1 MSKLREPTNSFTI
14 KYPKLV
20 EYADLQLNEFYWKWA
35 EVQVAKD
42 KHQFM
47 TELTEAEQHAI
58 LTAAKLFV
66 KYESFVGNE
75 FWMNRVMKMFPRP
88 EVERLSATFGMV
100 ELAIHSPFYQA
111 LNTQLGLDTDE
122 FWESYIDD
130 PVLSSRMDYLN
141 SFIDSDD
148 DRLALAVFSM
158 MEGAI
163 LFSSFALFKSFNSN
177 GHNLLVNFGAGI
189 NQSAL
194 DEGLHHEAGA
204 YLFKQDL
211 KESKLSAEQKQRLF
225 NRIQDAAL
233 KLYEHEDAI
242 IEKFYEKGD
251 LRGATKEQFKTFIK
265 SRINF
270 CLVNFGI
277 EPIFDISGLDNPI
290 EGWFGAKIKG
300 YIANDF
306 FNTLG
311 REYSTRFVENKF
323 NWVSGETTNE

>member
-1 MSKLREPTNSFTI
+1 MAKLREPTKSFTI

-42 KHQFM
+42 KHQFL
-47 TELTEAEQHAI
+47 TELTEAEKHAI

-75 FWMNRVMKMFPRP
+75 FWMNRVKHMFPRP
-88 EVERLSATFGMV
+88 EVERLCATFGMV
-100 ELAIHSPFYQA
+100 ELAIHAPFYQE
-111 LNTQLGLDTDE
+111 LNTQLGIDNDE
-122 FWESYIDD
+122 FWSSYIDD
-130 PVLSSRMDYLN
+130 PVLNDRMQYLE
-141 SFIDSDD
+141 SFIDDKN

-158 MEGAI
+158 MEGSI
-163 LFSSFALFKSFNSN
+163 LFANFALFKSFNSN
-177 GHNLLVNFGAGI
+177 GHNVIVNFGAGT

-194 DEGLHHEAGA
+194 DENLHHEAGA
-204 YLFKQDL
+204 YLFRQDI
-211 KESKLSAEQKQRLF
+211 KESKLSTSEKEELYSQ
-225 NRIQDAAL
+225 IQLAAQ
-233 KLYEHEDAI
+233 KLYEHEEAI

-251 LRGATKEQFKTFIK
+251 LRGVTKDQFKVFVK
-265 SRINF
+265 SRINY
-270 CLVNFGI
+270 CLGNFGI
-277 EPIFDISGLDNPI
+277 DPIFDITGLDNPV

-311 REYSTRFVENKF
+311 REYSTRFVENKYG
-323 NWVSGETTNE
+323 WKVKEQE

>member
-1 MSKLREPTNSFTI
+1 MAKLREPTKSFTI

-20 EYADLQLNEFYWKWA
+20 EYADLQLNELYWKHG

-47 TELTEAEQHAI
+47 TELSDAEKHAI

-88 EVERLSATFGMV
+88 EVERLAATFGMV

-122 FWESYIDD
+122 FWESYVDD
-130 PVLSSRMDYLN
+130 PVLNSRMEYLN
-141 SFIDSDD
+141 SFVDSDD

-211 KESKLSAEQKQRLF
+211 RESKLSQEEKASLF
-225 NRIQDAAL
+225 ERIREAGMQ
-233 KLYEHEDAI
+233 LYEHEEVI
-242 IEKFYEKGD
+242 IEKFHEKGE
-251 LRGATKEQFKTFIK
+251 LRGITKEQFKTFIK

-270 CLVNFGI
+270 CLSNFGI
-277 EPIFDISGLDNPI
+277 EPIFDLNGIDNPVD
-290 EGWFGAKIKG
+290 GWFGAKIKG

-311 REYSTRFVENKF
+311 REYSTRFVENKYG
-323 NWVSGETTNE
+323 WKVKEQE